1 MALQIRRGPTTDRT
15 GKLFVEGELV
25 YDTDEKTIYVGDGT
39 TSGGK
44 AVTTYTDERAVD
56 AVGAALVAGTHQNIT
71 FTYGATQD
79 GANRIDATVALDG
92 TYNDVVQDTTPEL
105 GGNLSLN
112 SYTINGT
119 GAINITGSVTATSF
133 SGPLTGAVT
142 GNVTGDVTGNVSGN
156 AGTVTN
162 GVYTSQTFYIGTE
175 SISVTRASNAQTL
188 AGTSIS
194 GNAGTA
200 TRLATARN
208 INGVAFDGSADITV
222 ADNTKL
228 PLTGGTIS
236 SDLTITGNLTVNGET
251 TTLNTAT
258 LDVEDLNI
266 TIAKGATSALNA
278 NGAGITID
286 GANATITYVN
296 AGDKFSFNKRVD
308 ATSFF
313 GPVTGNVTGN
323 VTGDLVGDVYAS
335 NGTVRVL
342 DSGTDGTNASFTGTV
357 TGNVT
362 GNITG
367 IVYTNSTIDGNVGPN
382 AIIDASGNIFTDL
395 LNVKDIYG
403 GAGGLIN
410 MRNEVVFDTN
420 VKFSTNPVFFRGGT
434 VVVSTDN
441 FSTAV
446 VYSALLPNKSTFNT
460 PVQFAQYT
468 ETARDNLRTIVDV
481 TGATANAGTVTLTFF
496 RQASKIAE
504 VGAQIVVTN
513 ISGLNGTYTVTS
525 STDTSIAFVGS
536 ITVPYQSGG
545 NIAAP
550 LLNGTVIYN
559 KTSDKFQGRAGGA
572 WVDLN

>member
-15 GKLFVEGELV
+15 GKLFAEGELV

-200 TRLATARN
+200 TRLATSRN

-222 ADNTKL
+222 ADSTKL

-251 TTLNTAT
+251 TTLNTTT

-296 AGDKFSFNKRVD
+296 TGDKFSFNKRVD

-323 VTGDLVGDVYAS
+323 VTGD
-335 NGTVRVL
+335 R
-342 DSGTDGTNASFTGTV
+342 
-357 TGNVT
+357 
-362 GNITG
+362 
-367 IVYTNSTIDGNVGPN
+367 
-382 AIIDASGNIFTDL
+382 
-395 LNVKDIYG
+395 KC
-403 GAGGLIN
+403 
-410 MRNEVVFDTN
+410 
-420 VKFSTNPVFFRGGT
+420 
-434 VVVSTDN
+434 
-441 FSTAV
+441 
-446 VYSALLPNKSTFNT
+446 
-460 PVQFAQYT
+460 
-468 ETARDNLRTIVDV
+468 
-481 TGATANAGTVTLTFF
+481 
-496 RQASKIAE
+496 
-504 VGAQIVVTN
+504 
-513 ISGLNGTYTVTS
+513 
-525 STDTSIAFVGS
+525 
-536 ITVPYQSGG
+536 
-545 NIAAP
+545 
-550 LLNGTVIYN
+550 
-559 KTSDKFQGRAGGA
+559 
-572 WVDLN
+572 